1 MEGAPITIYVCL
13 SGASVGCGESIP
25 VGQPFSI
32 AYVIQSGYGGVGTPY
47 VRTSSS
53 YTHIWEGTGV
63 DLSTCAPTGCNGWQ
77 TVPGISTPG
86 SYVAGLSLA
95 LSGGGAA
102 AGETPFSVGTSTGTG
117 FDFSLTLSPSSLS
130 VTQGGTANY
139 QIHITYSDPS
149 FSGTTITIQDV
160 AGLGPGM
167 NYQVTPSPPGLH
179 ISTSQ
184 ATPTGSYT
192 ITLVGSAMG
201 VMHQA
206 SAVLLVQNAEQPFDF
221 SITVSPLD
229 QTLVPGAS
237 VTYNVA
243 VNLAA
248 GTTQS
253 IALSVPDAPVG
264 VTAAFSQTSGSP
276 PFTSILTVS
285 ASQSA
290 SPGKY
295 ALTVTGISGGKS
307 HTAPVALIIEESP
320 DFKIDVN
327 PSSQTAVQGQT
338 ASYAVNVVGLNGFNS
353 QISLTVAGLPTGVNG
368 GFSVPSSLP
377 DYSSTLTVT
386 IPSNS
391 QTGSFTLTITGSGG
405 GTSRIVNVI
414 LIINPAQTQAQ
425 TQSQTTQ
432 TATTQTETTA
442 PGELLDMLQQ
452 NSLLIIAALAVLVI
466 LFAVLAMRGRGR
478 RSVPQQMAP
487 TRTFC
492 GKCGAENPAS
502 NEFCAS
508 CGNKLKSS

>member
-1 MEGAPITIYVCL
+1 VEGAPITIYVCL
-13 SGASVGCGESIP
+13 SGASVGCGEIIP

-32 AYVIQSGYGGVGTPY
+32 AYVIQSGYSGVGTAY
-47 VRTSSS
+47 VRASSS

-102 AGETPFSVGTSTGTG
+102 AGETPFSVGTSPGAG

-130 VTQGGTANY
+130 VTQGGTASY

-167 NYQVTPSPPGLH
+167 NYQVTPSPPGLS
-179 ISTSQ
+179 ISTSHS
-184 ATPTGSYT
+184 TPAGSYNIILT
-192 ITLVGSAMG
+192 GSAMG
-201 VMHQA
+201 MVHQA
-206 SAVLLVQNAEQPFDF
+206 SAILLVQAAEQPFDF

-248 GTTQS
+248 GTTQT
-253 IALSVPDAPVG
+253 IALSVPDAPGG

-276 PFTSILTVS
+276 SFTSTLTVS

-295 ALTVTGISGGKS
+295 ALTVTGIGGGKS
-307 HTAPVALIIEESP
+307 HTAPVALIIEESL

-327 PSSQTAVQGQT
+327 PPSQTAVQGQT

-353 QISLTVAGLPTGVNG
+353 QISLTVAGLPMGVNG
-368 GFSVPSSLP
+368 VFSVPSSLP
-377 DYSSTLTVT
+377 DYSSTLMVT
-386 IPSNS
+386 IPINS

-405 GTSRIVNVI
+405 GITRVANVVLLVN
-414 LIINPAQTQAQ
+414 PSQP
-425 TQSQTTQ
+425 QSQTTQ
-432 TATTQTETTA
+432 TATTQTETAT
-442 PGELLDMLQQ
+442 PGGVVDILQQ
-452 NSLLIIAALAVLVI
+452 NSLLIIAALVVLVI
-466 LFAVLAMRGRGR
+466 LFAVLAMRGR
-478 RSVPQQMAP
+478 RSVPQQTAP

-492 GKCGAENPAS
+492 GKCGAENPTL
-502 NEFCAS
+502 NEFYAS

>member
-1 MEGAPITIYVCL
+1 VEGDSPITIYVCL

-25 VGQPFSI
+25 VGQPFSVV
-32 AYVIQSGYGGVGTPY
+32 YVIQAGYGGVGTAY

-53 YTHIWEGTGV
+53 YTHIWEQTGL
-63 DLSTCAPTGCNGWQ
+63 DLSWCASSGCNGWV
-77 TVPGISTPG
+77 TATGISTPG

-95 LSGGGAA
+95 LSGGGVA
-102 AGETPFSVGTSTGTG
+102 AGETPFSVGTSTGAG

-130 VTQGGTANY
+130 VTQGSTANY

-160 AGLGPGM
+160 AGLGSGM

-201 VMHQA
+201 VVHQA
-206 SAVLLVQNAEQPFDF
+206 SAVLLVQAAAQLFDF

-243 VNLAA
+243 VNLAV
-248 GTTQS
+248 GTAQG
-253 IALSVPDAPVG
+253 IALSVPDAPGG
-264 VTAAFSQTSGSP
+264 VTVAFSQTLGSP
-276 PFTSILTVS
+276 PFASTLTVS
-285 ASQSA
+285 ASPSA

-295 ALTVTGISGGKS
+295 ALTVTGIGGGKS
-307 HTAPVALIIEESP
+307 HTAPVALIIEQSP
-320 DFKIDVN
+320 DFRIDVN
-327 PSSQTAVQGQT
+327 PASQTAVQGLT

-368 GFSVPSSLP
+368 VFSVPSSFP

-386 IPSNS
+386 IPINS

-405 GTSRIVNVI
+405 GITRVSNVVLLVNPSQPQSQV
-414 LIINPAQTQAQ
+414 
-425 TQSQTTQ
+425 TQSATTQTQ
-432 TATTQTETTA
+432 TAT
-442 PGELLDMLQQ
+442 PGGVVDMLQQ
-452 NSLLIIAALAVLVI
+452 NSLLIIAALVVLVI
-466 LFAVLAMRGRGR
+466 LFAVLGMRGRGR
-478 RSVPQQMAP
+478 RSVPQQMTP

-508 CGNKLKSS
+508 CGNKLKNS